1 RQVRDRT
8 EAETTTGC
16 PGMKGRAQ
24 RGGSTHPY
32 SKPLG
37 IGVAVG
43 LRTLA
48 LVVSLVVILGGPETA
63 RRGDLRHDVVAFAPQ
78 LGDEPLGRRLLGGRG
93 VEYLGTVLVAEVGA
107 LPVFL

>member
-1 RQVRDRT
+1 
-8 EAETTTGC
+8 
-16 PGMKGRAQ
+16 MKGRVQ
-24 RGGSTHPY
+24 RGGGTRPY

-63 RRGDLRHDVVAFAPQ
+63 RRGDLRSLCAAT
-78 LGDEPLGRRLLGGRG
+78 RR
-93 VEYLGTVLVAEVGA
+93 
-107 LPVFL
+107 

>member
-1 RQVRDRT
+1 
-8 EAETTTGC
+8 
-16 PGMKGRAQ
+16 MKGRVQ
-24 RGGSTHPY
+24 RGGCTRPY

-78 LGDEPLGRRLLGGRG
+78 LGDEPLGRRLLGG
-93 VEYLGTVLVAEVGA
+93 EV
-107 LPVFL
+107 